1 MKTKQWFFPK
11 SQSQYMRW
19 QESPDLDS
27 NIHILLSENFSNIGS
42 IYKQLRETLFLNI
55 SVFKSFL
62 SNVLQI

>member
-1 MKTKQWFFPK
+1 
-11 SQSQYMRW
+11 MRW